1 MNDVKIYEIGGK
13 IRDEILGV
21 KNKDVDFCVEAKSY
35 QHMKDYILSVG
46 GTIFLE
52 SPEFVTI
59 RSRIGR
65 DTADYVLCRKESSYT
80 DGRHPDK
87 IEAGT
92 LFEDQKRRDFK
103 MNSIAKDVD
112 GNYID
117 PFNGIKDIEN
127 RLISCVG
134 NTYDRITED
143 YLRLLRAARFSITK
157 QFRIHGEIEDM
168 FYDNSILTEFQKS
181 ISRDRVRE
189 ELYKMFHYDTKQS
202 IWFFGQHILF
212 SDVCF
217 GDDIWMKP
225 TFEIK

>member
-1 MNDVKIYEIGGK
+1 MNDVKIWRVGGVN
-13 IRDEILGV
+13 RDEILGLQ
-21 KNKDVDFCVEAKSY
+21 NKDVDYAVECSSY
-35 QHMKDYILSVG
+35 QHMKDYIINIG

-59 RSRIGR
+59 RSRIGKE
-65 DTADYVLCRKESSYT
+65 TADYVLCRKESKYS

-92 LFEDQKRRDFK
+92 IFDDLNRRDFK
-103 MNSIAKDVD
+103 MNAIAKDED
-112 GNYID
+112 GKYYD

-157 QFRIHGEIEDM
+157 QFRIHGEIKDM

-181 ISRDRVRE
+181 ILRDRIRE
-189 ELYKMFHYDTKQS
+189 ELYKMFKYDTKQS
-202 IWFFGQHILF
+202 MWFFGQHILF